1 MQYGILIDILI
12 IRPRFSEDQFL
23 QYYAHKPYA
32 LLKIQLKQIFANVL
46 LYHYVKTETSFIEII
61 N

>member
-32 LLKIQLKQIFANVL
+32 LLKIKLKQLFANVL
-46 LYHYVKTETSFIEII
+46 LFKYVKTEFNFIEII